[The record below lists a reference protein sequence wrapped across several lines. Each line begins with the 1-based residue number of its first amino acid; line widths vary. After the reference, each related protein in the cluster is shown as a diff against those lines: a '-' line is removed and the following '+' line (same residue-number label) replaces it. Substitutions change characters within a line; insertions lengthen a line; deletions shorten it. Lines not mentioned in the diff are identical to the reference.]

1 MSKFTSLDYINII
14 VLIVIIVLLI
24 IIFTKVSIDKKNSKK
39 HYQRSKFF
47 TPLQVQDSINNIQ
60 IDRNRLKNLSQEGQ
74 VTIYQNNSSIPIKS
88 FTVLSENENIHYN
101 TKIIFKNNNNK
112 IYTYRFYPIHYT
124 NEANQNL
131 IYMYNFQIDLS
142 KISYSSDIVET
153 INNGLEI
160 LKNYLNKN
168 NSKYEI
174 ISFIYNNS
182 KYNEINNPIGQ
193 QLYISVGKI
202 SSNTNNIL
210 YLYSYGYSFL
220 NVNSNYRLCKLVSV
234 QDNKKVYNKLDLN
247 LPIILV
253 KDITEILYETNDIKI
268 MSDNIIPITTKPVTV
283 TNSMNEYIYN
293 LMINY
298 PKLNSDEK
306 VIIINDIIENK
317 YYYSIITNNNKF
329 SKNLVKQKMSSTLNF
344 YNVTFNYQV

>member
-1 MSKFTSLDYINII
+1 MSNFTIMDII
-14 VLIVIIVLLI
+14 SIIFIMIVIILLI
-24 IIFTKVSIDKKNSKK
+24 IIITKMSIDNKKSKK
-39 HYQRSKFF
+39 YYHKSKLF
-47 TPLQVQDSINNIQ
+47 TPLQVQDSIMTIQ
-60 IDRNRLKNLSQEGQ
+60 INRNRLKNIRNDGQ
-74 VTIYQNNSSIPIKS
+74 VNIYQNNSLTPINS
-88 FTVLSENENIHYN
+88 FTVLSKNENVQFN
-101 TKIIFKNNNNK
+101 SKIIFNNNNK

-142 KISYSSDIVET
+142 KISFSTNIVT
-153 INNGLEI
+153 IINNGLEI

-182 KYNEINNPIGQ
+182 EYNEINNPIGQ

-202 SSNTNNIL
+202 SANTSNIL
-210 YLYSYGYSFL
+210 YLYPQGYSFL
-220 NVNSNYRLCKLVSV
+220 NINSNYKLCKLVSV
-234 QDNKKVYNKLDLN
+234 QDNNKLYVKRELN

-253 KDITEILYETNDIKI
+253 QDITEIMYQTNNINIDR
-268 MSDNIIPITTKPVTV
+268 DNMIPITMKPITM

-298 PKLNSDEK
+298 PKLNSYEK
-306 VIIINDIIENK
+306 IIIIYDVIMNK
-317 YYYSIITNNNKF
+317 YYYSIITNNKF
-329 SKNLVKQKMSSTLNF
+329 NKNLNKHKMSSTLNF
-344 YNVTFNYQV
+344 YNVTYNYLV